1 MRFILKLAVLV
12 CFLSCGAIGQERAI
26 KAVAGPNGD
35 WVRVLVT
42 FMSTGED
49 SYRLQSAII
58 DVNRIKNKAEEPTA
72 FYVDLTTTDTL
83 IETGAKQQKILVLR
97 WDPTSEV
104 EVICSDGQWIKQTK
118 GSELSNIVETIKE
131 VIKQTPL
138 DSKAVMEFTL
148 SKGVTSKLASILDS
162 LSTSKLA
169 CIRDGK

>member
-1 MRFILKLAVLV
+1 
-12 CFLSCGAIGQERAI
+12 LSSGAIGQERAI

-58 DVNRIKNKAEEPTA
+58 DVNRAKNKAEESTA

-97 WDPTSEV
+97 WDATSEV

-138 DSKAVMEFTL
+138 DSKSVVEFTL
-148 SKGVTSKLASILDS
+148 PKGVTSKLASILDS